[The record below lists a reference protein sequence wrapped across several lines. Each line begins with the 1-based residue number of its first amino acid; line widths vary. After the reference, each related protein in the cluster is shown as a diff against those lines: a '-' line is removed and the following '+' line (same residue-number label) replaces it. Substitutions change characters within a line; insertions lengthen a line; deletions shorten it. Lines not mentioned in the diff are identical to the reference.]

1 MDKPVVEKAKN
12 TLVFETA
19 KKIIN
24 KYGIVIALVVIVA
37 FFALWSENFF
47 TPENILNLLRQIS
60 IKGII
65 GIGMAFVILCS
76 GVDLSVGSNTCLCGI
91 LVAMMVQSGQN
102 MFLAMLVSLLVG
114 LLFGTINGFFIAKC
128 GMTPFIVTLATS
140 SVGTGLVYV
149 ITEGKPISKLSEQFT
164 FIGRGA
170 LFSIPIP
177 VIIMA
182 GVYVVAF
189 VLLSK
194 TVIGRR
200 IYAVG
205 GNERTAIVSGINS
218 VKVKIFAHA
227 FCGLLCGLAGI
238 VLTARVTS
246 ASVNAATGY
255 ESDAIASCVIGGI
268 SMKGGKGSLF
278 GALIGILII
287 GTISNGMDIIG
298 VGSYHQK
305 IVMGGIILLAVQLDL
320 LTNRN
325 R

>member
-1 MDKPVVEKAKN
+1 MNTSLIERVKDKKTFQRIKA
-12 TLVFETA
+12 V
-19 KKIIN
+19 IN
-24 KYGIVIALVVIVA
+24 RFGIVIALIVIVL
-37 FFALWSENFF
+37 FFSIYSENFF
-47 TPENILNLLRQIS
+47 TPSNIMNLLRQIS

-91 LVAMMVQSGQN
+91 IVAMMVQSGQN
-102 MFLAMLVSLLVG
+102 MLLAMLASLFVG
-114 LLFGTINGFFIAKC
+114 LLFGMLNGFFIAKC

-164 FIGRGA
+164 FIGKGE

-182 GVYVVAF
+182 VVYVLAF

-205 GNERTAIVSGINS
+205 GNERASIVSGINS
-218 VKVKIFAHA
+218 TQVKLFAHA

-246 ASVNAATGY
+246 ASVNAAAGY

-287 GTISNGMDIIG
+287 GVISNGMDIIG

-305 IVMGGIILLAVQLDL
+305 IVMGGIILLAVQIDL
-320 LTNRN
+320 LTNRSH
-325 R
+325 